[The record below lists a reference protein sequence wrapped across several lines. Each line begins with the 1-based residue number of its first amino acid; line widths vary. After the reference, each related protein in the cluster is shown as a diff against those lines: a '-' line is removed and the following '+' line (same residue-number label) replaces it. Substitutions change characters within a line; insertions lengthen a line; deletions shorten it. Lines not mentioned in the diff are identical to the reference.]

1 MSPQETAEERAA
13 MRYRQ
18 RLYELE
24 MKEDALGRSER
35 REGER
40 LERQWDL
47 QQSSRD
53 WIDRY
58 EQLTRG
64 MPGAPAEVV
73 QMIDEWER
81 QQSLLYQRQDELE
94 TEVQKGRRSLED
106 RRDEIEERFH
116 EELRSARRQDDGRQL
131 G

>member
-1 MSPQETAEERAA
+1 MAEERAA

-18 RLYELE
+18 HLYELE
-24 MKEDALGRSER
+24 TREDALGRHER
-35 REGER
+35 REEER

-47 QQSSRD
+47 QRSTRS

-73 QMIDEWER
+73 QMLDEWGR

-94 TEVQKGRRSLED
+94 AAVQKERRILED
-106 RRDEIEERFH
+106 RRDEIEEQFH
-116 EELRSARRQDDGRQL
+116 EELRSARKQGDERRL

>member
-24 MKEDALGRSER
+24 MKEDALGRRER

-73 QMIDEWER
+73 QMLDEWER

-94 TEVQKGRRSLED
+94 TEVQKERRSLED

-116 EELRSARRQDDGRQL
+116 EELRSARRQGDGRWL
-131 G
+131 D

>member
-1 MSPQETAEERAA
+1 MSPQEAAEERAA

-18 RLYELE
+18 HLYELE
-24 MKEDALGRSER
+24 TQEDALGRRER

-47 QQSSRD
+47 QRSSRD

-73 QMIDEWER
+73 QMLDEWER
-81 QQSLLYQRQDELE
+81 QQSLLYQRQDEFE
-94 TEVQKGRRSLED
+94 TEAQKERRILED
-106 RRDEIEERFH
+106 RRDEIEDRFH
-116 EELRSARRQDDGRQL
+116 EELRSARRQGDERQL

>member
-1 MSPQETAEERAA
+1 MSPQEAAEERAV

-18 RLYELE
+18 HLYELE
-24 MKEDALGRSER
+24 TQEDALGRRER

-47 QQSSRD
+47 QRSSRD

-64 MPGAPAEVV
+64 MPGAPAEVT
-73 QMIDEWER
+73 QMLDGWER
-81 QQSLLYQRQDELE
+81 QQSLLHQRQDEFE
-94 TEVQKGRRSLED
+94 TEAQRERRILGD
-106 RRDEIEERFH
+106 RRDELEEQFH
-116 EELRSARRQDDGRQL
+116 AELRSARRQGDGRRS

>member
-1 MSPQETAEERAA
+1 

-24 MKEDALGRSER
+24 MKEDALGRRER
-35 REGER
+35 REGEQ

-73 QMIDEWER
+73 QMLDEWER
-81 QQSLLYQRQDELE
+81 QQSLLYRRQDELE
-94 TEVQKGRRSLED
+94 TTMQKERRSLED

-116 EELRSARRQDDGRQL
+116 EELRSARRQGDGRWL
-131 G
+131 D